1 MYIAKFSA
9 EKREPKRLY
18 FSATKEEPKHI
29 EFRAESKEP
38 IKFKVSSNFKMSV
51 E

>member
-1 MYIAKFSA
+1 MYTISFKA

-18 FSATKEEPKHI
+18 FSARNRDTKHI
-29 EFRAESKEP
+29 EFKAENKEP
-38 IKFKVSSNFKMSV
+38 IKFRINSNFKMSV